1 MKLDKLLYEV
11 TKAKRGIKP
20 AYTRYHVLKCLLVV
34 YREEPIGRLKL
45 SKILRLSE
53 TTVRTLISRLK
64 ELNIVCVD
72 RVGGVYLTSEGRE
85 IIGKVMEIFVDYGRI
100 DTAYTER
107 IIPHYKYAYYLKLRI
122 PIQTLNI
129 KLTELRDIVIRCG
142 GEAALILTVE
152 NGKLY
157 LPYDETA
164 ICEDEDERLKL
175 LRREL
180 GIEGVRT
187 ILIAFSSKSEYIAEK
202 AAIETLIELLTSKIS

>member
-1 MKLDKLLYEV
+1 MKLNKLFYEI

-45 SKILRLSE
+45 SKILKLSE
-53 TTVRTLISRLK
+53 TTVRTLIGRLR

-72 RVGGVYLTSEGRE
+72 RVGGVYLTSKGRE
-85 IIGKVMEIFVDYGRI
+85 IIGKVMEVFVDYGRI
-100 DTAYTER
+100 DTVYTER
-107 IIPHYKYAYYLKLRI
+107 IIPYYKYAYYLKLKT
-122 PIQTLNI
+122 PIYTLNI
-129 KLTELRDIVIRCG
+129 KLTELRDLVIRCG

-164 ICEDEDERLKL
+164 ICEDEDERLRL
-175 LRREL
+175 LRRKI
-180 GIEGVRT
+180 GIEGVKT
-187 ILIAFSSKSEYIAEK
+187 ILIAFSSRSESEAEK